1 MDPGH
6 VEEIPP
12 SGATKHD
19 QQDLNVYGQILVGI
33 RENLRLH
40 GELLAHQQALHFR
53 DGLNAVIQQAM
64 AAHVLPAFEAA
75 LASARSV
82 HNTKKNLG
90 KAPATVADNQHLE
103 PQEQSLQPSQKFK
116 PKQNKKI
123 EKATTSSSI
132 SKKSRVCYHCRKM
145 GHTMRNCRKLLGQ
158 CFTCG
163 GSDHFSKGCPHRQVV
178 PTPLAPQPSPIGLPT
193 AGHQRPSIA
202 APGLTPYDPR
212 EITAYIAPRMPLPSQ
227 QRVFQQFQKNQPEKQ
242 AFVMTAGE
250 AGGTGGLISGIVLIK
265 SFPAL
270 TLFDT
275 GASRCF
281 MARRFMAKHAI
292 RTQALDRNLMVNTG
306 NGPFKTTQICRGYPV
321 VIQGR
326 QLYADFIIM
335 DMLRFDAI
343 LGMDWLRDFFATI
356 DCPRMRVVFELPGHP
371 PFSFRNGSCSLGPVE
386 YIAEPVTTEE
396 AKEKRPRDVQDSEDD
411 HPEEKTS
418 YLSDPDW
425 FLRRGR
431 LLRLRAER
439 KLSPGYTRPLKQHPV
454 RILGQGTRKQGN
466 KKIRLVRVMWQRETP
481 GELTWEREDE
491 MRAYY
496 PYLFPGMV

>member
-123 EKATTSSSI
+123 
-132 SKKSRVCYHCRKM
+132 KKVDSLFVDFQEIPGVCYHCHER
-145 GHTMRNCRKLLGQ
+145 GHTMRNCRKLLGTVLYLRRVQ
-158 CFTCG
+158 TTFAK
-163 GSDHFSKGCPHRQVV
+163 SCPHRQVV
-178 PTPLAPQPSPIGLPT
+178 PTPLATQPSPIGLPT
-193 AGHQRPSIA
+193 AGRQKPSIA
-202 APGLTPYDPR
+202 APGLTPYGPQG
-212 EITAYIAPRMPLPSQ
+212 ITAYTAPTDAAALTTTGLSAISSEPKKPARETGLCDDSQ
-227 QRVFQQFQKNQPEKQ
+227 ERP
-242 AFVMTAGE
+242 GE
-250 AGGTGGLISGIVLIK
+250 LERLISGIILIK

-281 MARRFMAKHAI
+281 MARRFVTKHAI
-292 RTQALDRNLMVNTG
+292 PTQALDRDWTINTG
-306 NGPFKTTQICRGYPV
+306 NGTCKATQTCRGYPV

-335 DMLRFDAI
+335 DLLRFDAI

-356 DCPRMRVVFELPGHP
+356 DCHRMRVVFELPGHP
-371 PFSFRNGSCSLGPVE
+371 PFSFHKGSCSLGPVE

-396 AKEKRPRDVQDSEDD
+396 AKEERPRDVQDSEDD
-411 HPEEKTS
+411 SP
-418 YLSDPDW
+418 
-425 FLRRGR
+425 RG
-431 LLRLRAER
+431 
-439 KLSPGYTRPLKQHPV
+439 G
-454 RILGQGTRKQGN
+454 
-466 KKIRLVRVMWQRETP
+466 
-481 GELTWEREDE
+481 D
-491 MRAYY
+491 
-496 PYLFPGMV
+496 